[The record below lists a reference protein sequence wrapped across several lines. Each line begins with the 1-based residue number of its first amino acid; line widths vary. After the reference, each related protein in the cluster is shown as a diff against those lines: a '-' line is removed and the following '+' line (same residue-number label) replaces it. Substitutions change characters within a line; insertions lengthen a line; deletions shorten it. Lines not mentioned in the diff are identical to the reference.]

1 MEGRYAADS
10 GKLKVRRQVWMSVC
24 GMSGVQTVARTC
36 EQQLVLCGRTVLV
49 RHKLGEFVGRTWV
62 WAVSALTHP
71 EESLLLPFLHVQL
84 LFKGLE
90 EPDVWLDYT

>member
-1 MEGRYAADS
+1 MDECLWDEW
-10 GKLKVRRQVWMSVC
+10 VE
-24 GMSGVQTVARTC
+24 TVARTC